1 MSKSLKRSRKKRRV
15 KSQMTIDA
23 SIVKDLRSRTGAGIM
38 DCKEALLD
46 SDGNV
51 EKAVDFLRKKG
62 IAKAEKKVGREAD
75 QGVVLSYIHPGNR
88 IGVLVEVNCETDF
101 VAKTDGFQSFVKN
114 IAMQIA
120 ATNPLSVTRDGI
132 DSVVV
137 DKEKEIFTE
146 QAKLSGK
153 PDNVLE
159 KIIEGKIEKF
169 YQESCLLEQSFIKDS
184 DKFVQDILME
194 TIATLG
200 ENISITR
207 FSRFEVGDA
216 LSSNGQAE

>member
-1 MSKSLKRSRKKRRV
+1 
-15 KSQMTIDA
+15 MTIDA
-23 SIVKDLRSRTGAGIM
+23 SIVKDLRGRTGAGIM

-62 IAKAEKKVGREAD
+62 ITKAEKKAGREAD

-101 VAKTDGFQSFVKN
+101 VAKTDGFQMFVKN
-114 IAMQIA
+114 VAMQIA

-159 KIIEGKIEKF
+159 KIIEGRIEKF
-169 YQESCLLEQSFIKDS
+169 YQENCLLEQSFIKDS
-184 DKFVQDILME
+184 DKSVQDILME

-200 ENISITR
+200 ENISIAR
-207 FSRFEVGDA
+207 FSRFEVGDV

>member
-1 MSKSLKRSRKKRRV
+1 
-15 KSQMTIDA
+15 MTIDA

-62 IAKAEKKVGREAD
+62 ITKAEKKAGREAD

-101 VAKTDGFQSFVKN
+101 VAKTDGFQMFVKN

-159 KIIEGKIEKF
+159 KIIEGRIEKF
-169 YQESCLLEQSFIKDS
+169 YHEICLLEQSFIKDS
-184 DKFVQDILME
+184 DKSVKDILME

-200 ENISITR
+200 ENISIAR
-207 FSRFEVGDA
+207 FSRFEVGDM
-216 LSSNGQAE
+216 LSSNGQAK

>member
-1 MSKSLKRSRKKRRV
+1 MAISAADV
-15 KSQMTIDA
+15 KA
-23 SIVKDLRSRTGAGIM
+23 LRERTGAGMM
-38 DCKEALLD
+38 DCKHALVEAGGDLD
-46 SDGNV
+46 
-51 EKAVDFLRKKG
+51 KAVTVLREKGVAAASKKG
-62 IAKAEKKVGREAD
+62 NREAKE
-75 QGVVLSYIHPGNR
+75 GVIHTYIHPGNR

-101 VAKTDGFQSFVKN
+101 VAKTDEFQLFVKN

-120 ATNPLSVTRDGI
+120 ATNPLSLTRDAL
-132 DSVVV
+132 DSVLV

-159 KIIEGKIEKF
+159 KIVDGKIEKF

-184 DKFVQDILME
+184 DKSVKDILTE
-194 TIATLG
+194 TITSLG

-216 LSSNGQAE
+216 ISSNGQAE

>member
-1 MSKSLKRSRKKRRV
+1 
-15 KSQMTIDA
+15 MTIDA
-23 SIVKDLRSRTGAGIM
+23 SIVKDLRSRTGAGMM

-62 IAKAEKKVGREAD
+62 IAKAEKKAGREAD

-101 VAKTDGFQSFVKN
+101 VAKTDGFQTFVKDV
-114 IAMQIA
+114 AMQIA

-153 PDNVLE
+153 PNNVLE
-159 KIIEGKIEKF
+159 KIIEGRIEKF
-169 YQESCLLEQSFIKDS
+169 YQENCLLEQSFIKDS
-184 DKFVQDILME
+184 DKSVQDILME

-200 ENISITR
+200 ENISIAR

>member
-1 MSKSLKRSRKKRRV
+1 
-15 KSQMTIDA
+15 MTIDA

-62 IAKAEKKVGREAD
+62 ITKAEKKAGREAD

-101 VAKTDGFQSFVKN
+101 VAKTDRFQTFVKDV
-114 IAMQIA
+114 AMQIA
-120 ATNPLSVTRDGI
+120 ATNTLSVTRDGI

-159 KIIEGKIEKF
+159 KIIEGRIEKF
-169 YQESCLLEQSFIKDS
+169 YQENCLLEQSFIKDS
-184 DKFVQDILME
+184 DKSVQDILME

-200 ENISITR
+200 ENISIAR
-207 FSRFEVGDA
+207 FSRFEVGDM

>member
-1 MSKSLKRSRKKRRV
+1 
-15 KSQMTIDA
+15 MTIDA
-23 SIVKDLRSRTGAGIM
+23 SIVKDLRGRTGAGIM

-62 IAKAEKKVGREAD
+62 ITKAEKKAGREAD

-101 VAKTDGFQSFVKN
+101 VAKTDRFQTFVKDV
-114 IAMQIA
+114 AMQIA

-159 KIIEGKIEKF
+159 KIIEGRIEKF
-169 YQESCLLEQSFIKDS
+169 YQENCLLEQSFIKDS
-184 DKFVQDILME
+184 DKSVKDILME

-200 ENISITR
+200 ENISIAR
-207 FSRFEVGDA
+207 FSRFEVGDV

>member
-1 MSKSLKRSRKKRRV
+1 
-15 KSQMTIDA
+15 MTIDA

-62 IAKAEKKVGREAD
+62 IAKAEKKAGREAD
-75 QGVVLSYIHPGNR
+75 QGAVLSYIHPGNR

-101 VAKTDGFQSFVKN
+101 VAKTDGFQTFVKDV
-114 IAMQIA
+114 AMQIA
-120 ATNPLSVTRDGI
+120 ATNPLSVTRGGI

-153 PDNVLE
+153 PNSVLE
-159 KIIEGKIEKF
+159 KIIEGRIEKF
-169 YQESCLLEQSFIKDS
+169 YQENCLLEQSFIKDS
-184 DKFVQDILME
+184 DKSVQDILME

-200 ENISITR
+200 ENISIAR
-207 FSRFEVGDA
+207 FSRFEVGDV

>member
-1 MSKSLKRSRKKRRV
+1 
-15 KSQMTIDA
+15 MTIDA

-62 IAKAEKKVGREAD
+62 ITKAEKKAGREAD

-101 VAKTDGFQSFVKN
+101 VAKTDGFQMFVKN

-159 KIIEGKIEKF
+159 KIIEGRIEKF
-169 YQESCLLEQSFIKDS
+169 YQENCLLEQSFIKDS
-184 DKFVQDILME
+184 DKSVQDILME

-200 ENISITR
+200 ENISIAR
-207 FSRFEVGDA
+207 FSRFEVGDT

>member
-1 MSKSLKRSRKKRRV
+1 
-15 KSQMTIDA
+15 MTIDA

-62 IAKAEKKVGREAD
+62 IAKAEKKAGREAE
-75 QGVVLSYIHPGNR
+75 QGAVLSYIHPGNR
-88 IGVLVEVNCETDF
+88 IGVLVEVKCETDF
-101 VAKTDGFQSFVKN
+101 VAKTDGFQTFVKDV
-114 IAMQIA
+114 AMQIA

-153 PDNVLE
+153 PNNVLE
-159 KIIEGKIEKF
+159 KIIEGRIEKF
-169 YQESCLLEQSFIKDS
+169 YQENCLLEQSFIKDS
-184 DKFVQDILME
+184 DKSVQDILME

-200 ENISITR
+200 ENISIAR

>member
-1 MSKSLKRSRKKRRV
+1 
-15 KSQMTIDA
+15 MTIDA

-62 IAKAEKKVGREAD
+62 ITKAEKKAGREAD

-101 VAKTDGFQSFVKN
+101 VAKTDGFQMFVKN
-114 IAMQIA
+114 VAMQIA

-159 KIIEGKIEKF
+159 KIIEGRIEKF
-169 YQESCLLEQSFIKDS
+169 YQENCLLEQSFIKDS
-184 DKFVQDILME
+184 DKSVQDILME

-200 ENISITR
+200 ENISIAR
-207 FSRFEVGDA
+207 FSRFEVGDV

>member
-1 MSKSLKRSRKKRRV
+1 
-15 KSQMTIDA
+15 MTIDA
-23 SIVKDLRSRTGAGIM
+23 RIVKDLRSRTGAGIM

-62 IAKAEKKVGREAD
+62 IAKAEKKAGREAD
-75 QGVVLSYIHPGNR
+75 QGAVLSYIHPGNR
-88 IGVLVEVNCETDF
+88 IGVLLEVKCETDF
-101 VAKTDGFQSFVKN
+101 VAKTDGFQTFVKDV
-114 IAMQIA
+114 AMQIA

-159 KIIEGKIEKF
+159 KIIEGRTEKF
-169 YQESCLLEQSFIKDS
+169 YQENCLLEQSFIKDS
-184 DKFVQDILME
+184 DKSVQDILME

-200 ENISITR
+200 ENISIAR
-207 FSRFEVGDA
+207 FSRFEVGDV

>member
-1 MSKSLKRSRKKRRV
+1 
-15 KSQMTIDA
+15 MTIDA

-51 EKAVDFLRKKG
+51 ENAVDFLRKKG
-62 IAKAEKKVGREAD
+62 ITKAKKKAGREAD

-101 VAKTDGFQSFVKN
+101 VAKTDGFQMFVKN
-114 IAMQIA
+114 VAMQIA

-159 KIIEGKIEKF
+159 KIIEGRIEKF
-169 YQESCLLEQSFIKDS
+169 YQEICLLEQSFIKDS
-184 DKFVQDILME
+184 DKSVQDILME

-200 ENISITR
+200 ENISIAR
-207 FSRFEVGDA
+207 FSRFEVGDV

>member
-1 MSKSLKRSRKKRRV
+1 
-15 KSQMTIDA
+15 MTIDA

-62 IAKAEKKVGREAD
+62 ITKAEKKAGREAD

-101 VAKTDGFQSFVKN
+101 VAKTDGFQTFVKDV
-114 IAMQIA
+114 AMQIA

-159 KIIEGKIEKF
+159 KIIEGRIEKF
-169 YQESCLLEQSFIKDS
+169 YQEICLLEQSFIKDS
-184 DKFVQDILME
+184 DKSVKDILME

-200 ENISITR
+200 ENISIAR
-207 FSRFEVGDA
+207 FSRFEVGDT

>member
-1 MSKSLKRSRKKRRV
+1 
-15 KSQMTIDA
+15 MTIDA

-120 ATNPLSVTRDGI
+120 ATNPLSVTRDDI

>member
-1 MSKSLKRSRKKRRV
+1 
-15 KSQMTIDA
+15 MTIDA

-62 IAKAEKKVGREAD
+62 IAKAEKKAGREAD
-75 QGVVLSYIHPGNR
+75 QGVILSYIHPGNR

-101 VAKTDGFQSFVKN
+101 VAKTDGFQTFVKDV
-114 IAMQIA
+114 AMQIA

-159 KIIEGKIEKF
+159 KIIEGRIEKF
-169 YQESCLLEQSFIKDS
+169 YQENCLLEQSFIKDS
-184 DKFVQDILME
+184 DKSVQDILME

-200 ENISITR
+200 ENISIAR
-207 FSRFEVGDA
+207 FSRFEVGDV

>member
-1 MSKSLKRSRKKRRV
+1 
-15 KSQMTIDA
+15 MTIDA

-137 DKEKEIFTE
+137 DKETEIFTE

>member
-1 MSKSLKRSRKKRRV
+1 
-15 KSQMTIDA
+15 MTIDA
-23 SIVKDLRSRTGAGIM
+23 NIVKDLRSRTGAGIM

-46 SDGNV
+46 SDGDV
-51 EKAVDFLRKKG
+51 EKAIDFLRKKG
-62 IAKAEKKVGREAD
+62 IAKAEKKAGREAG

-101 VAKTDGFQSFVKN
+101 VAKTDGFQTFVKDV
-114 IAMQIA
+114 AMQIA

-159 KIIEGKIEKF
+159 KIIEGRIEKF
-169 YQESCLLEQSFIKDS
+169 YQENCLLEQSFIKDS
-184 DKFVQDILME
+184 DKSVQDILME

-200 ENISITR
+200 ENISIAR
-207 FSRFEVGDA
+207 FSRFEVGDV

>member
-1 MSKSLKRSRKKRRV
+1 
-15 KSQMTIDA
+15 MTIDA

-62 IAKAEKKVGREAD
+62 ITKAEKKAGREAD

-101 VAKTDGFQSFVKN
+101 VAKTDGFQMFVKN
-114 IAMQIA
+114 VAMQIA

-159 KIIEGKIEKF
+159 KIIEGRIEKF
-169 YQESCLLEQSFIKDS
+169 YQEICLLEQSFIKDS
-184 DKFVQDILME
+184 DKSVKDILME

-200 ENISITR
+200 ENISIAR
-207 FSRFEVGDA
+207 FSRFEVGDT

>member
-1 MSKSLKRSRKKRRV
+1 
-15 KSQMTIDA
+15 MTIDA
-23 SIVKDLRSRTGAGIM
+23 NIVKDLRSRTGAGIM
-38 DCKEALLD
+38 DCKEALVD

-62 IAKAEKKVGREAD
+62 IAKAEKKAGREAD

-101 VAKTDGFQSFVKN
+101 VAKTDGFQTFVKDV
-114 IAMQIA
+114 AMQIA
-120 ATNPLSVTRDGI
+120 ATNPLSVTRGGI

-159 KIIEGKIEKF
+159 KIIEGRIEKF
-169 YQESCLLEQSFIKDS
+169 YQENCLLEQSFIKDS
-184 DKFVQDILME
+184 DQSVQDILME

-200 ENISITR
+200 ENISIAR

>member
-1 MSKSLKRSRKKRRV
+1 
-15 KSQMTIDA
+15 MTIDA
-23 SIVKDLRSRTGAGIM
+23 NIVKDLRSRTGAGIM

-62 IAKAEKKVGREAD
+62 ITKAEKKAGREAD

-101 VAKTDGFQSFVKN
+101 VAKTDGFQMFVKN

-159 KIIEGKIEKF
+159 KIIEGRIEKF
-169 YQESCLLEQSFIKDS
+169 YQENCLLEQSFIKDS
-184 DKFVQDILME
+184 DKSVQDILME

-200 ENISITR
+200 ENISIAR
-207 FSRFEVGDA
+207 FSRFEVGDV

>member
-1 MSKSLKRSRKKRRV
+1 
-15 KSQMTIDA
+15 MTIDA
-23 SIVKDLRSRTGAGIM
+23 SIVKNLRSRTGAGIM

>member
-1 MSKSLKRSRKKRRV
+1 
-15 KSQMTIDA
+15 MTIDA
-23 SIVKDLRSRTGAGIM
+23 RIVKDLRSRTGARIM

-62 IAKAEKKVGREAD
+62 IAKAEKKAGREAD
-75 QGVVLSYIHPGNR
+75 QGAVLSYIHPGNR
-88 IGVLVEVNCETDF
+88 IGVLVEVKCETDF
-101 VAKTDGFQSFVKN
+101 VAKTDGFQTFVKDV
-114 IAMQIA
+114 AMQIA

-159 KIIEGKIEKF
+159 KIIEGRIEKF
-169 YQESCLLEQSFIKDS
+169 YQENCLLEQSFIKDS
-184 DKFVQDILME
+184 DKSVQDILME
-194 TIATLG
+194 TIAMLG
-200 ENISITR
+200 ENISIAR

>member
-1 MSKSLKRSRKKRRV
+1 
-15 KSQMTIDA
+15 MTIDA

-62 IAKAEKKVGREAD
+62 IAKAEKKAGREAD
-75 QGVVLSYIHPGNR
+75 QGAVLSYIHPGNR
-88 IGVLVEVNCETDF
+88 IGVLVEVKCETDF
-101 VAKTDGFQSFVKN
+101 VAKTDGFQTFVKDV
-114 IAMQIA
+114 AMQIA

-159 KIIEGKIEKF
+159 KIIEGRIEKF
-169 YQESCLLEQSFIKDS
+169 YQENCLLEQSFIKDS
-184 DKFVQDILME
+184 DKSVQDILME

-200 ENISITR
+200 ENISIAR

>member
-1 MSKSLKRSRKKRRV
+1 
-15 KSQMTIDA
+15 MTIDA

-62 IAKAEKKVGREAD
+62 ITKAEKKAGRYAD

-101 VAKTDGFQSFVKN
+101 VAKTDGFQMFVKN

-159 KIIEGKIEKF
+159 KIIEGRIEKF
-169 YQESCLLEQSFIKDS
+169 YQEICLLEQSFIKDS
-184 DKFVQDILME
+184 DKSVKDILME

-200 ENISITR
+200 ENISIAR
-207 FSRFEVGDA
+207 FSRFEVGDT
-216 LSSNGQAE
+216 LSSNGQA

>member
-1 MSKSLKRSRKKRRV
+1 
-15 KSQMTIDA
+15 MTIDA

-62 IAKAEKKVGREAD
+62 ITKAEKKAGREAD

-101 VAKTDGFQSFVKN
+101 VAKTDRFQTFVKDV
-114 IAMQIA
+114 AMQIA

-159 KIIEGKIEKF
+159 KIIEGRIEKF
-169 YQESCLLEQSFIKDS
+169 YQENCLLEQSFIKDS
-184 DKFVQDILME
+184 DKSVQDILME

-200 ENISITR
+200 ENISIAR
-207 FSRFEVGDA
+207 FSRFEVGDM

>member
-1 MSKSLKRSRKKRRV
+1 
-15 KSQMTIDA
+15 MTIDA
-23 SIVKDLRSRTGAGIM
+23 SIVKDLRGRTGAGIM

-51 EKAVDFLRKKG
+51 EKAIDFLRKKG
-62 IAKAEKKVGREAD
+62 ITKAEKKAGREAD

-101 VAKTDGFQSFVKN
+101 VAKTDGFQMFVKN
-114 IAMQIA
+114 VAMQIA

-159 KIIEGKIEKF
+159 KIIEGRIEKF
-169 YQESCLLEQSFIKDS
+169 YQEICLLEQSFIKDS
-184 DKFVQDILME
+184 DKSVKDILME

-200 ENISITR
+200 ENISIAR
-207 FSRFEVGDA
+207 FSRFEVGDT

>member
-1 MSKSLKRSRKKRRV
+1 
-15 KSQMTIDA
+15 MTIDA
-23 SIVKDLRSRTGAGIM
+23 TIVKDLRCRTGAGIM
-38 DCKEALLD
+38 DCKEALLE
-46 SDGNV
+46 SEGNV
-51 EKAVDFLRKKG
+51 EKAIEFLRKKG
-62 IAKAEKKVGREAD
+62 IAKAEKKAGRQAN

-101 VAKTDGFQSFVKN
+101 VAKTDEFQLFVKN

-120 ATNPLSVTRDGI
+120 ATNPLSLTRDAL
-132 DSVVV
+132 DSVLV

-159 KIIEGKIEKF
+159 KIVDGKIEKF

-184 DKFVQDILME
+184 DKSVKDILTE
-194 TIATLG
+194 TITTLG

-216 LSSNGQAE
+216 ISSNGQAE

>member
-1 MSKSLKRSRKKRRV
+1 MI
-15 KSQMTIDA
+15 IDA
-23 SIVKDLRSRTGAGIM
+23 NIVKDLRSRTGAGIM

-62 IAKAEKKVGREAD
+62 IAKAEKKAGREAD

-101 VAKTDGFQSFVKN
+101 VAKTDGFQTFVKDV
-114 IAMQIA
+114 AMQIA
-120 ATNPLSVTRDGI
+120 ATNPLSVTQDGI
-132 DSVVV
+132 DSVVIN
-137 DKEKEIFTE
+137 KEKEIFTE

-153 PDNVLE
+153 PNNVLE
-159 KIIEGKIEKF
+159 KIIEGRIEKF
-169 YQESCLLEQSFIKDS
+169 YQENCLLDQSFIKDS
-184 DKFVQDILME
+184 DKSVQDILME

-200 ENISITR
+200 ENISIAR

>member
-1 MSKSLKRSRKKRRV
+1 
-15 KSQMTIDA
+15 MTIDA

-62 IAKAEKKVGREAD
+62 IAKAEKKAGREAD
-75 QGVVLSYIHPGNR
+75 QGAVLSYIHPGNR
-88 IGVLVEVNCETDF
+88 IGVLVEVKCETDF
-101 VAKTDGFQSFVKN
+101 VAKTDGFQTFVKD

-159 KIIEGKIEKF
+159 KIIEGRIEKF
-169 YQESCLLEQSFIKDS
+169 HQENCLLEQSFIKDS
-184 DKFVQDILME
+184 DKSVQDILME

-200 ENISITR
+200 ENISIAR

>member
-1 MSKSLKRSRKKRRV
+1 
-15 KSQMTIDA
+15 MTIDA
-23 SIVKDLRSRTGAGIM
+23 NIVKDLRSRTGAGIM

-62 IAKAEKKVGREAD
+62 IAKAEKKAGREAD
-75 QGVVLSYIHPGNR
+75 QGAVLSYIHPGNR
-88 IGVLVEVNCETDF
+88 IGVLVEVKCETDF
-101 VAKTDGFQSFVKN
+101 VAKTDGFQTFVKDV
-114 IAMQIA
+114 AMQIA

-159 KIIEGKIEKF
+159 KIIEGRIEKF
-169 YQESCLLEQSFIKDS
+169 YQENCLLEQSFIKDS
-184 DKFVQDILME
+184 DKSVQDILME

-200 ENISITR
+200 ENISIAR

>member
-1 MSKSLKRSRKKRRV
+1 
-15 KSQMTIDA
+15 MTIDA
-23 SIVKDLRSRTGAGIM
+23 NIVKDLRSRTGAGIM

-62 IAKAEKKVGREAD
+62 IAKAEKKASREAD

-101 VAKTDGFQSFVKN
+101 VAKTDGFQTFVKDV
-114 IAMQIA
+114 AMQIA

-132 DSVVV
+132 DSVVI

-146 QAKLSGK
+146 QATLSGK

-159 KIIEGKIEKF
+159 KIIEGRIEKF
-169 YQESCLLEQSFIKDS
+169 YQENCLLEQSFIKDS
-184 DKFVQDILME
+184 DKSVQDILME
-194 TIATLG
+194 TIAMLG
-200 ENISITR
+200 ENISIAR

>member
-1 MSKSLKRSRKKRRV
+1 
-15 KSQMTIDA
+15 MTIDA
-23 SIVKDLRSRTGAGIM
+23 NIVKDLRSRTGAGIM

-62 IAKAEKKVGREAD
+62 IAKAEKKAGREAD

-101 VAKTDGFQSFVKN
+101 VAKTDGFQTFVKDV
-114 IAMQIA
+114 AMQIA

-159 KIIEGKIEKF
+159 KIIEGRIEKF
-169 YQESCLLEQSFIKDS
+169 YQENCLLDQSFIKDS
-184 DKFVQDILME
+184 DKSVQDILME

-200 ENISITR
+200 ENISIAR

>member
-1 MSKSLKRSRKKRRV
+1 
-15 KSQMTIDA
+15 MTIDA
-23 SIVKDLRSRTGAGIM
+23 SIVKDLRGRTGAGIM

-62 IAKAEKKVGREAD
+62 ITKAEKKAGREAD

-101 VAKTDGFQSFVKN
+101 VAKTDGFQMFVKN
-114 IAMQIA
+114 VAMQIA

-159 KIIEGKIEKF
+159 KIIEGRIEKF
-169 YQESCLLEQSFIKDS
+169 YQENCLLEQSFIKDS
-184 DKFVQDILME
+184 DKSVQDILME

-200 ENISITR
+200 ENISIAR

>member
-1 MSKSLKRSRKKRRV
+1 
-15 KSQMTIDA
+15 MTIDA

>member
-1 MSKSLKRSRKKRRV
+1 
-15 KSQMTIDA
+15 MTIDA

-184 DKFVQDILME
+184 DKSVQDIVME
-194 TIATLG
+194 TIAMLG
-200 ENISITR
+200 ENISIAR

>member
-1 MSKSLKRSRKKRRV
+1 
-15 KSQMTIDA
+15 MTIDA
-23 SIVKDLRSRTGAGIM
+23 SIVKDLRGRTGAGIM

-62 IAKAEKKVGREAD
+62 ITKAEKKAGREAD

-101 VAKTDGFQSFVKN
+101 VAKTDGFQMFVKN
-114 IAMQIA
+114 VAMQIA

-159 KIIEGKIEKF
+159 KIIEGRIEKF
-169 YQESCLLEQSFIKDS
+169 YQENCLLEQSFIKDS
-184 DKFVQDILME
+184 DKSVQDILME

-200 ENISITR
+200 ENISIAR
-207 FSRFEVGDA
+207 FSRFEVGDM